1 MLFFFE
7 FGFEARL
14 SRARE
19 SSVIIVLRSNSA
31 QETAQQVCETLRE
44 SGLASQIV
52 LTAQHKLVIVTD
64 DASGLPSHLFSR
76 IEGVEKVIRVQTQ
89 CPLALNSKDIALRFS
104 NGTILGSGAEPVVI
118 AGPCSVEGRL
128 QLFQIAGQVKT
139 AGAQLLR
146 GGAFKPRTSPYDFRG
161 LGAEALEYLKEARQ
175 TTGLPVVSEVMSAQQ
190 VELADACV
198 DMFQIGA
205 RNMYN
210 YELLKEVG
218 RSRKPVLLKR
228 AFSATISEL
237 LQAAEYILLE
247 GNLQVVL
254 CERGIRTFE
263 THTRNTLDLSAVA
276 ALKTMTQL
284 PVLVDPSHG
293 TGRPE
298 LIRPMSRAAIACGAD
313 GLLIEVHND
322 PCKALSDG
330 GQAITPSML
339 GEIVQDVK
347 AIYKAC
353 APEQEPTVAPST
365 LLPAGV

>member
-1 MLFFFE
+1 M
-7 FGFEARL
+7 
-14 SRARE
+14 
-19 SSVIIVLRSNSA
+19 IIVLRSNSA
-31 QETAQQVCETLRE
+31 PETAAQVCETLRE
-44 SGLASQIV
+44 AGLSSQIV
-52 LTAQHKLVIVTD
+52 RTAQHRLVVVID
-64 DASGLPSHLFSR
+64 DASRLPSHLFSR
-76 IEGVEKVIRVQTQ
+76 IEGVEKVIRVQAQ
-89 CPLALNSKDIALRFS
+89 CPLALNSNDVSLRFS
-104 NGTILGSGAEPVVI
+104 NGAVLGGGAAPVVI

-128 QLFQIAGQVKT
+128 QLFQIAGEVKS
-139 AGAQLLR
+139 AGAQMLR

-161 LGAEALEYLKEARQ
+161 LGAEALEYLREARQ
-175 TTGLPVVSEVMSAQQ
+175 ITGLPVVSEIMSAEQ

-218 RSRKPVLLKR
+218 RSRKPILLKR

-276 ALKTMTQL
+276 ALKNMTQL

-313 GLLIEVHND
+313 GLLLEVHND

-330 GQAITPSML
+330 GQAITPSIL
-339 GEIVQDVK
+339 SDIVQDVK
-347 AIYKAC
+347 AIHKAC
-353 APEQEPTVAPST
+353 SPEQAHAVASST
-365 LLPAGV
+365 LVPAGV